1 MYFRVSALLATA
13 LLRAK
18 NAYLWV
24 IGGFFR
30 LVFMVFVLGLGTAI
44 ASIIVRN
51 LGGNIFWE
59 LGVFGLGG
67 FLTLHFA
74 MQTRK
79 FISPDG

>member
-1 MYFRVSALLATA
+1 MYFQISALLATA
-13 LLRAK
+13 LRHTK

-24 IGGFFR
+24 ISGFLR
-30 LVFMVFVLGLGTAI
+30 LVIVVVVLVLGTAI

-79 FISPDG
+79 FMSSGE

>member
-1 MYFRVSALLATA
+1 MYFQISALLATA
-13 LLRAK
+13 LRHVK

-24 IGGFFR
+24 IGGFLR
-30 LVFMVFVLGLGTAI
+30 LVFMVFVSVFGTAI

-51 LGGNIFWE
+51 LGGNVLWE

-79 FISPDG
+79 FMSSGE

>member
-1 MYFRVSALLATA
+1 MYFQISALLATA
-13 LLRAK
+13 PQHAK
-18 NAYLWV
+18 SAYLWV
-24 IGGFFR
+24 IGGFLR
-30 LVFMVFVLGLGTAI
+30 LVFMVFFLGLGTAV
-44 ASIIVRN
+44 ASIVVRN

-79 FISPDG
+79 FTSSDE

>member
-1 MYFRVSALLATA
+1 MHFQISALLATA
-13 LLRAK
+13 LRHAK

-24 IGGFFR
+24 IGGFLR
-30 LVFMVFVLGLGTAI
+30 LVFMIFVLGLGTAI

-51 LGGNIFWE
+51 LSGNIFWE

-74 MQTRK
+74 MQARK
-79 FISPDG
+79 FISPDE